1 MVCCHLPYLD
11 LKHIPYLS
19 AFHKMFVYIPKLIF
33 CEIGCVFTQ
42 KMHKYTSFWAYHF
55 LWKKVRI
62 FLVFNINVTAT
73 LYFTGIPTAR
83 HLYHFFLKSGT
94 QPEPSM
100 VPFGK
105 RTTFCTTFSK
115 PARMVTRCQKTY
127 YLWGLQEIF
136 ILYLIKCV
144 PFSKK
149 KWYAHN
155 PHKHLVCG
163 RSYLLYHF
171 F

>member
-1 MVCCHLPYLD
+1 MCFYSKKCINIHPFGRTTFY
-11 LKHIPYLS
+11 
-19 AFHKMFVYIPKLIF
+19 
-33 CEIGCVFTQ
+33 E
-42 KMHKYTSFWAYHF
+42 
-55 LWKKVRI
+55 KKVRI

-115 PARMVTRCQKTY
+115 PARMVTKCQKTY

>member
-1 MVCCHLPYLD
+1 MFL
-11 LKHIPYLS
+11 LKKCINIHPFGRTTFY
-19 AFHKMFVYIPKLIF
+19 
-33 CEIGCVFTQ
+33 E
-42 KMHKYTSFWAYHF
+42 
-55 LWKKVRI
+55 KKVRI

-149 KWYAHN
+149 SGTPITRINTWFAA
-155 PHKHLVCG
+155 G
-163 RSYLLYHF
+163 RTFCTTF
-171 F
+171 FKVIHMREYIISCK